1 MPFIRTDLAVERHQI
16 NTEKGLD
23 DGIIFSEESLEGIKI
38 TKAEVLD
45 REAEERFGCKEGVYY
60 TVETG
65 KLWLKSGEERTAA
78 SKAIASLLKR
88 LLPKDN
94 SAPVLVAGLGNEQVT
109 ADAVGPRTAGGLV
122 VTHHMKEYNKPLY
135 EALELGD
142 LAVICPMV
150 LGQTGFESATLVK
163 CAVEKLA
170 PCAVIAV
177 DALAA
182 RSTERLGTTV
192 QISSAGISPGSG
204 VDNKREELSE
214 KTLGC
219 PVISLGVPTV
229 VDARTLALELT
240 ADEAEITPDFTN
252 FFVTPK
258 EADVMIR
265 TVSKLLATAINSAV
279 HSRLDN
285 AEEYAPL

>member
-1 MPFIRTDLAVERHQI
+1 MYDIRTDLAAERHQI

-23 DGIIFSEESLEGIKI
+23 DGIIFSEEILNGIKI
-38 TKAEVLD
+38 TKAEVID
-45 REAEERFGCKEGVYY
+45 REAEERFGCKQGVYY

-78 SKAIASLLKR
+78 SKAIASILKR
-88 LLPKDN
+88 LLPKADK
-94 SAPVLVAGLGNEQVT
+94 APVLVAGLGNEQVT
-109 ADAVGPRTAGGLV
+109 ADAVGPKTAGGLV
-122 VTHHMKEYNKPLY
+122 VTHHMKELNKPLY
-135 EALELGD
+135 KALGVGD

-150 LGQTGFESATLVK
+150 LGQTGFESAVLVK
-163 CAVEKLA
+163 CAVEKLK

-192 QISSAGISPGSG
+192 QISSAGIAPGSG
-204 VDNKREELSE
+204 VDNKRAELSE
-214 KTLGC
+214 NTLGC

-229 VDARTLALELT
+229 VDARTLAAELMPEGV
-240 ADEAEITPDFTN
+240 EAKEDFTN

-265 TVSKLLATAINSAV
+265 TVSKLLAKAINAAV
-279 HSRLDN
+279 HSDIDD